1 MDDDVKV
8 LFLAAEATPFSKVG
22 GLADIAGALPIALR
36 RLGVDVRL
44 MIPRYGI
51 MQHMEKGCRRIGSLE
66 VPIGS
71 GQEYALLLETVS
83 NGVPVYLIWNDQ
95 YFANRERVYG
105 FNDDPQRF
113 TFFSRAVIAAM
124 KMLDWKPDVIH
135 ANDWHT
141 AAVVAWLD
149 VYGRSIRA
157 YRDIATLFTIHN
169 LAYQGLCGRLILTF
183 AQMEKLPYLSA
194 ETPGQVNWMAQGIAH
209 ADLVSTLSAAYAREI
224 LTEESGMGLHALLQE
239 RREDFFGI
247 LSGIDTE
254 LWDPATDSALTQTFD
269 AGTLKMRPVN
279 KTALQSELRLSAR
292 PDTPLLGMV
301 TRLDSLKGLDLVI
314 PAIEALLQEREI
326 QFVVLGTGDEA
337 FEAQFRDL
345 QTRFPN
351 NVRALIKFDE
361 RLARKIYGG
370 VDLFIVPS
378 RVEPASIGLMTA
390 MHYGAV
396 PVVRAT
402 GGLSDT
408 VIDADL
414 QADRSTGFAFVD
426 YTVPALI
433 AVLQRALDTYADKP
447 QWSDLQR
454 RAMER
459 DFSWGTSARAYVDLY
474 KRALALHRAR

>member
-1 MDDDVKV
+1 MDDGVKV

-22 GLADIAGALPIALR
+22 GLADIAGALPVALR

-44 MIPRYGI
+44 MIPRYGV
-51 MQHMEKGCRRIGSLE
+51 MQNLEKVCRRVGSLE

-83 NGVPVYLIWNDQ
+83 NGVPTYLIWNDQ

-113 TFFSRAVIAAM
+113 TFFSCAVIAAM
-124 KMLDWKPDVIH
+124 KMLDWKPDVVH

-149 VYGRSIRA
+149 VYGRSNRA

-183 AQMEKLPYLSA
+183 AQMEKLPHLSA
-194 ETPGQVNWMAQGIAH
+194 ETPGKVNWMAQGIAH
-209 ADLVSTLSAAYAREI
+209 AGLVSTLSATYAQEI
-224 LTEESGMGLHALLQE
+224 LTEESGMGLSASLQE
-239 RREDFFGI
+239 RREDLFGI
-247 LSGIDTE
+247 LSGIDVE
-254 LWDPATDSALTQTFD
+254 LWDPATDAALTQTFD
-269 AGTLKMRPVN
+269 VGALKMRSVN
-279 KTALQSELRLSAR
+279 KTTLQRELRLPAQSNI
-292 PDTPLLGMV
+292 PLLGMV

-314 PAIEALLQEREI
+314 PALETLLKERDV
-326 QFVVLGTGDEA
+326 QFVLLGTGDETL
-337 FEAQFRDL
+337 EAQFRDL

-361 RLARKIYGG
+361 RLARKIYGSI
-370 VDLFIVPS
+370 DLYLVPS
-378 RVEPASIGLMTA
+378 RAEPASIGLMTA

-402 GGLSDT
+402 GGLTDT
-408 VIDADL
+408 VVDADI
-414 QADRSTGFAFVD
+414 QADRATGFAFVD
-426 YTVPALI
+426 YTDTALFNTI
-433 AVLQRALDTYADKP
+433 TRALAAYGDKSR
-447 QWSDLQR
+447 WTSLQR

-474 KRALALHRAR
+474 KRAIALRRAG